1 MALDEKSKLVGTL
14 TWTTMD
20 DDVVWAFRVFF
31 FKAHFFEV
39 DLMNIIMEAPKGPKK
54 KSPNYSYVIIFIN
67 VTKFF
72 EK

>member
-1 MALDEKSKLVGTL
+1 
-14 TWTTMD
+14 MD